1 MLFRSLNRNFVAE
14 SHIRARMND
23 IILSSLINLFAVCCI
38 KGRVE
43 SAASR
48 VVLDSYLHRHFGI
61 RDTSGWLDMF
71 DSLTDLYSMSEEVDT
86 DAVVESI
93 CDGLHGKISSKEETL
108 MVLRLMEFCGVDGI
122 NNTEYEMMR
131 GIADRLHVDGDTL
144 EDFYVFVTENR
155 DSARCSGNGNVRFR
169 EVGDGVLKTMM
180 IRKLKIMVFSFT
192 GHDELLLNDV
202 PVLRGAFQIMQ
213 KSGVLKSRSALPIYY
228 STLST
233 EFACQTLD
241 EKRQVISF
249 AGRNID
255 FRFPHTNNGIHDFSF
270 TLKSGTL
277 LAIMG
282 GSGSGKT
289 TLLNLLC
296 GSIEPQSGSITI
308 NGHSI
313 HEEETQKLIGFV
325 PQDDLLIEEL
335 TVRENLWYTARLC
348 FEGMT
353 KRELNER
360 VDKILHDL
368 GLEATANL
376 KVGSPLNKTISGGQR
391 KRLNIALELIREPAV
406 LFLDEPTSGLSSAD
420 TEMVIN
426 LLKEQTYRGKLIV
439 VNIHQPS
446 SDVYKLFDR
455 LWLLDKGGYPV
466 YDGNPIDAI
475 TYFKQAASYADA
487 ETSMCPVCGNL
498 NPEVV
503 LNIIDEK
510 ALDSSGMQ
518 SSERKVSPQQWN
530 EMYMQD
536 KASRGQDVNEPE
548 ITEVPTT
555 RQRRPGAIKQ
565 LMIFLQRNIKTKL
578 TNVQYL
584 LVTSLVA
591 PVLAVI
597 CALLT
602 RYAPESGYSLMDN
615 KNFASYMFMA
625 VIVAAFIGM
634 SSSAE
639 EIIHEQLL
647 LKREKFLHLNYQ
659 SYILSKIIY
668 SAGVS
673 MLQTLAFVLIGNWIM
688 GLQGMTMTWWGVLF
702 AISLLSNLTGL
713 LLSQCLNSIVAIYI
727 TIPILLIPQILL
739 CGVVV
744 DFKDLAPHSRTGNV
758 PAIGNLIPSRWAY
771 EALAVETFAHN
782 DFENTYF
789 EQNKEKYEAMFYQNA
804 FLYELESQTE
814 TMRYQLSKGC
824 KPDSAHIDVV
834 KKNLGVI
841 TEVTGLKPFAESYNY
856 DNLQS
861 YFKKAKAVLAER
873 SNSATIKAD
882 RILSQQIRLTGKD
895 EQCRLKRENTN
906 NQLRDMVMNAHA
918 SSPIKLCDGYI
929 VPIVAPIYLTPMS
942 RNGGAPFYSST
953 KVVGDTKIDTLS
965 FNLAV
970 IYLMCIMVSIMLLTD
985 CPGRRLRKE

>member
-1 MLFRSLNRNFVAE
+1 
-14 SHIRARMND
+14 MND
-23 IILSSLINLFAVCCI
+23 IILSSLINLFAACCI
-38 KGRVE
+38 KGKVDFAE
-43 SAASR
+43 SR
-48 VVLDSYLHRHFGI
+48 IVLDSYLHRHFGI
-61 RDTSGWLDMF
+61 RDTGMWLEMF
-71 DSLTDLYSMSEEVDT
+71 DNLTELYTMSEDLDIDPVVDN
-86 DAVVESI
+86 I
-93 CDGLHGKISSKEETL
+93 CMGLHGKISSKEETL
-108 MVLRLMEFCGVDGI
+108 MVLRLMEFCGVDGL
-122 NNTEYEMMR
+122 NNTEKDMMR
-131 GIADRLHVDGDTL
+131 GIAAKLHVDDATL
-144 EDFYVFVTENR
+144 DDFYAFVSE
-155 DSARCSGNGNVRFR
+155 DKESDRCGCGGNVRFR
-169 EVGDGVLKTMM
+169 DLGDGVLKTMF
-180 IRKLKIMVFSFT
+180 IRRLNILVFTFT

-213 KSGVLKSRSALPIYY
+213 KSGVLKAKNALPLYY
-228 STLST
+228 STLSE
-233 EFACQTLD
+233 EFVHDSTSGKGQC
-241 EKRQVISF
+241 ISF
-249 AGRNID
+249 AARNID
-255 FRFPHTNNGIHDFSF
+255 FRFPHTDNGIHNFSF

-282 GSGSGKT
+282 GSGAGKT
-289 TLLNLLC
+289 TLLNLLN
-296 GSIEPQSGSITI
+296 GNIVPQSGSITI

-313 HEEETQKLIGFV
+313 REEETQRLIGFV

-335 TVRENLWYTARLC
+335 TVKENLWYTARLC
-348 FEGMT
+348 FDGMT
-353 KRELNER
+353 DQELNER
-360 VDKILHDL
+360 VDKTLHDL
-368 GLEATANL
+368 GLEATADL

-426 LLKEQTYRGKLIV
+426 LLKEQTYRGRLIV

-475 TYFKQAASYADA
+475 TYFKQAAGYADA
-487 ETSMCPVCGNL
+487 DTSMCPTCGNL

-530 EMYMQD
+530 EIYMND
-536 KASRGQDVNEPE
+536 KAGSTHDNEEPE
-548 ITEVPTT
+548 VSDIPET
-555 RQRRPGAIKQ
+555 RQCKPGAVKQ
-565 LMIFLQRNIKTKL
+565 LLIFLERNVRTKM

-584 LVTSLVA
+584 MVTSLVA

-602 RYAPESGYSLMDN
+602 RYAPESGYTLMDN
-615 KNFASYMFMA
+615 KNFVSYMFMA

-639 EIIHEQLL
+639 EIIHERTL
-647 LKREKFLHLNYQ
+647 LKREKFLHLNYY

-673 MLQTLAFVLIGNWIM
+673 LIQTLIFVLIGNSIM
-688 GLQGMTMTWWGVLF
+688 GLHGMTMTWWGVLF

-713 LLSQCLNSIVAIYI
+713 LLSQCMSSIVAIYI

-744 DFKDLAPHSRTGNV
+744 DFKDLAPQSRTGNV

-782 DFENTYF
+782 GFEDTYF
-789 EQNKEKYEAMFYQNA
+789 EQNREKYEAMYYQNA

-814 TMRYQLSKGC
+814 TMRSERDKNGT
-824 KPDSAHIDVV
+824 PNPAHMDVV

-841 TEVTGLKPFAESYNY
+841 TKVTGLEPFSGKY
-856 DNLQS
+856 DYDDLQT
-861 YFKKAKAVLAER
+861 YFKKAKEVLAKR
-873 SNSATIKAD
+873 GNSATIKAD
-882 RILSQQIRLTGKD
+882 RILSQQIRQTGRD
-895 EQCRLKRENTN
+895 EQSRLKREYTN
-906 NQLRDMVMNAHA
+906 SQLKDMVMNAH
-918 SSPIKLCDGYI
+918 STSPIKLCGGHI
-929 VPIVAPIYLTPMS
+929 VPLVAPIYLTPLS
-942 RNGGAPFYSST
+942 RNGGAPFYSSV
-953 KVVGDTKIDTLS
+953 KVVGDTRVDTLT

-970 IYLMCIMVSIMLLTD
+970 LYLMSLVVSIMLLTD
-985 CPGRRLRKE
+985 FPGKKLRKK